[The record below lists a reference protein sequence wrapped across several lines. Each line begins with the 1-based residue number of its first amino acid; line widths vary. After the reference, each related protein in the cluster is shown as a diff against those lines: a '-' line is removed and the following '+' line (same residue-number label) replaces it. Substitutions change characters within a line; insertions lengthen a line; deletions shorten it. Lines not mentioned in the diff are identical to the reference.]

1 MAETVAGVRQYNQ
14 LVALMDNWDFMK
26 QNLDTIT
33 DSTGE
38 LNKQQE
44 IYLDSV
50 EAHLQKLS
58 TEVEKTYA
66 TLFDDD
72 AIKAFADAAEKA
84 LSILNSYLTGLGDG
98 LGPLSTILL
107 NATGLFSNQIGGML
121 SQRITNK
128 KTEKENLTNEQFK
141 DQ

>member
-1 MAETVAGVRQYNQ
+1 MQR
-14 LVALMDNWDFMK
+14 
-26 QNLDTIT
+26 NLDTIA

-66 TLFDDD
+66 TLLDDD
-72 AIKAFADAAEKA
+72 AIKAFADAAAKA
-84 LSILNSYLTGLGDG
+84 LSILNSYLTGLGGG
-98 LGPLSTILL
+98 LGSLSTIAL

-128 KTEKENLTNEQFK
+128 KAEKENLTNEQFK